1 MLLPHA
7 QREANPPCPQLL
19 SAPAHS
25 PDTLEWCRQAV
36 YRLQGPQ
43 NSPAK
48 KLNSLQHREP
58 SQHTFPPK
66 PQQVNHMAVLARR
79 ISRGHVRWKE
89 ESHDSGGGF
98 IKPPVQRISKE
109 LVNYCS

>member
-1 MLLPHA
+1 MPSTSFRPSPQPRHTGMVQAGCVQATGTTKQPSKETQFLA
-7 QREANPPCPQLL
+7 TQRAI
-19 SAPAHS
+19 STHI
-25 PDTLEWCRQAV
+25 
-36 YRLQGPQ
+36 
-43 NSPAK
+43 
-48 KLNSLQHREP
+48 
-58 SQHTFPPK
+58 PPK

-79 ISRGHVRWKE
+79 ISRGRVRWKE